1 MSEDERIVDDR
12 DDNLGSDQEP
22 ESDNEDDQK
31 DNQAGAQNWLT
42 AWFWYR
48 VFR

>member
-22 ESDNEDDQK
+22 ESDNDNDQK
-31 DNQAGAQNWLT
+31 DNQAGAQDRSPT
-42 AWFWYR
+42 
-48 VFR
+48 